1 MKSFWKKVGNHLLSI
16 LKGFVQQKKLYL
28 RLPICLAAVIVMGF
42 CLSWLILVNWGTD
55 PCTALNLA
63 IAAKLHLTL
72 GNWQAIIN
80 SVLFIVVIIF
90 GNNDLGFGTLA
101 NMFLVGYSCDFFSWI
116 WSKCL
121 PADFMTMY
129 ATTVGPVPVEPIR
142 IAIFV
147 VALALFIVAAAL
159 YMDMKLGT
167 SPYDAISFI
176 IQNKLLKKIP
186 FRFVRMGYDLVVV
199 GLALLFGSQNVGPVT
214 IVIALFLGIVIEFLG
229 KKISKVLDF

>member
-1 MKSFWKKVGNHLLSI
+1 MKNFWKKVGNHLLSI
-16 LKGFVQQKKLYL
+16 LKGFVQQKKLYV
-28 RLPICLAAVIVMGF
+28 RLPICLFAVIMMGF
-42 CLSWLILVNWGTD
+42 CLSWLIMVDWGTD

-63 IAAKLHLTL
+63 IAAKLGLTL

-80 SVLFIVVIIF
+80 SILFVVVIIF

-116 WSKCL
+116 WSMVL
-121 PADFMTMY
+121 PVDLMSNLA
-129 ATTVGPVPVEPIR
+129 VR
-142 IAIFV
+142 IVIFV

-176 IQNKLLKKIP
+176 IHNKLLKKIP
-186 FRFVRMGYDLVVV
+186 FRFVRMGYDLIVV
-199 GLALLFGSQNVGPVT
+199 GAALLFGSKNVGPVT